1 MGRNTKKP
9 NTTKG
14 PINPKQKHYK
24 KIIKEFLLY
33 DLKLIRDLFEGLEH
47 DFINCFEILVTI
59 PNHAFII
66 SSVIWFIFSSK
77 NIKFGTSIFCNLRLV
92 SFHQNWCNLVQNL
105 EKLIQF

>member
-33 DLKLIRDLFEGLEH
+33 DLKLIRDLFEGLRH
-47 DFINCFEILVTI
+47 DSINCFEILVTI
-59 PNHAFII
+59 PNHASII
-66 SSVIWFIFSSK
+66 A
-77 NIKFGTSIFCNLRLV
+77 FG
-92 SFHQNWCNLVQNL
+92 L
-105 EKLIQF
+105 EKIRPRILALYYLQPNTQT